1 MDFFKKVILFHT
13 GFLRCFQN
21 IKKMKKKSQFK
32 KLPKQYTKS
41 VFLSF
46 FFLLYNKT
54 ILKIKKN
61 ITKTLNFHRNLVQ
74 KKITII
80 TPNNNKNNTVN
91 NININIYIINSN
103 SNSNSNSNNINIYII
118 NSNSNSSNSNSI
130 VFIIKYL
137 YY

>member
-1 MDFFKKVILFHT
+1 MNFFKKLIVFHT
-13 GFLRCFQN
+13 EFLRCFQN
-21 IKKMKKKSQFK
+21 IKKVKKKSKFK

-46 FFLLYNKT
+46 FFSLYNET

-61 ITKTLNFHRNLVQ
+61 ITKTLNFHRNLSH

-80 TPNNNKNNTVN
+80 TPNNNKNNT
-91 NININIYIINSN
+91 INSINSIINT
-103 SNSNSNSNNINIYII
+103 I
-118 NSNSNSSNSNSI
+118 NSI
-130 VFIIKYL
+130 VFNIKYS

>member
-1 MDFFKKVILFHT
+1 MFPKYQKSE
-13 GFLRCFQN
+13 
-21 IKKMKKKSQFK
+21 KKKSKFK

-46 FFLLYNKT
+46 FFSLYNKT

-61 ITKTLNFHRNLVQ
+61 ITKTLNFDTNLCH

-80 TPNNNKNNTVN
+80 TPNNNKNNT
-91 NININIYIINSN
+91 INS
-103 SNSNSNSNNINIYII
+103 I
-118 NSNSNSSNSNSI
+118 NSINTINSI
-130 VFIIKYL
+130 VFNIKYL